1 MKWFI
6 SDLHF
11 CHDRNFIYIPRN
23 FNSVYEMNEVLVKN
37 INEKVSWADDLYI
50 LGDCF
55 LNNNEEGM
63 KLMKQLPGTKYII
76 WGNHDTDAR
85 KEMLMNAGLD
95 FICLGYAN
103 ILKYNKYTFYL
114 CHYPT
119 LTDNYDSHK
128 PLEKRVLSISGHTH
142 SHEIWDAAGG
152 YNVAPE
158 AHNNYPV
165 SIEEIIEAFK
175 IKEKINRDPG
185 LTF

>member
-11 CHDRNFIYIPRN
+11 CHDRSFIYKPRG
-23 FNSVYEMNEVLVKN
+23 FNSVQEMNETLLSN
-37 INEKVSWADDLYI
+37 IKEKVSWNDELYI

-55 LNNNEEGM
+55 LNDNEEGM
-63 KLMKQLPGTKYII
+63 RLMKQLPGTKYII

-85 KEMLMNAGLD
+85 KKLLMNAGIN
-95 FICLGYAN
+95 FISLGHAH
-103 ILKYNKYTFYL
+103 ILKYKGYSFYL

-119 LTDNYDSHK
+119 MTSNNDYNK
-128 PLEKRVLSISGHTH
+128 PLERRMLSISGHTH
-142 SHEIWDAAGG
+142 LSKIWDEAGG

-158 AHNNYPV
+158 AHKNYPV

-175 IKEKINRDPG
+175 KREEERYEFK
-185 LTF
+185 F

>member
-11 CHDRNFIYIPRN
+11 CHNRPFIYEPRG
-23 FNSVYEMNEVLVKN
+23 FNSVYDMNETLVKN
-37 INEKVSWADDLYI
+37 INERVSWADDLYI

-55 LNNNEEGM
+55 LNNNEEGI
-63 KLMKQLPGTKYII
+63 KLMKRLPGTKYII

-85 KEMLMNAGLD
+85 KEILMNAGFD
-95 FICLGYAN
+95 FICLGNVY
-103 ILKYNKYTFYL
+103 LLDYGKYHFYL

-119 LTDNYDSHK
+119 MTANFDDKK
-128 PLEKRVLSISGHTH
+128 PLNKKLLSISGHTH
-142 SHEIWDAAGG
+142 SPLVWDAAGG

-165 SIEEIIEAFK
+165 SIEDIIKAFEIRK
-175 IKEKINRDPG
+175 SVLKS
-185 LTF
+185 